1 MKAKQSGEGMRGV
14 TTRFEGGA
22 REGRKQE
29 RLCWLWPL
37 SNLAG
42 LSTLLVSLG
51 FRGRPVVV
59 GLLASS
65 FAQAHMK
72 TPVCR
77 CPACQ
82 LTAPGKNTRA
92 VCPTRSLI
100 RSMIPVL
107 APLLT
112 CLVLT
117 ILNAPPPAPPVQ
129 ARAAK
134 ERERAERER
143 EAERARAQREKEA
156 EARARAQ
163 QEAR

>member
-1 MKAKQSGEGMRGV
+1 MKARQSGEGMRGV

-65 FAQAHMK
+65 FAQANMR

-92 VCPTRSLI
+92 VCPTR